1 MFRLTS
7 ASTLA
12 AEVKSFGRNVV
23 CLWPWCSRDRRW
35 DISEAWKDAKSYS
48 PILVVPSWQT
58 EDAQVHVQTVYVRNE
73 SLLSFASSDLPFLQ
87 SFYLCVSHRYWYDE
101 CTAAKS
107 T

>member
-1 MFRLTS
+1 MRK
-7 ASTLA
+7 
-12 AEVKSFGRNVV
+12 VIR
-23 CLWPWCSRDRRW
+23 
-35 DISEAWKDAKSYS
+35 
-48 PILVVPSWQT
+48 PILVLPSWQT

-107 T
+107 TDVRPKKMSQSIQWRQIACMDICDCEDLLAECG